1 VEIRK
6 IWMAR
11 QTTLIEERIAAVS
24 NGSKSFYACSYNL
37 PFSAYIYRE
46 KRKSTLKKKNSLN
59 VYAPIHNITP
69 DDC

>member
-1 VEIRK
+1 LDGKADYFDRGEDSGRFQRFKVVLR
-6 IWMAR
+6 MLV
-11 QTTLIEERIAAVS
+11 Q
-24 NGSKSFYACSYNL
+24 L

-69 DDC
+69 